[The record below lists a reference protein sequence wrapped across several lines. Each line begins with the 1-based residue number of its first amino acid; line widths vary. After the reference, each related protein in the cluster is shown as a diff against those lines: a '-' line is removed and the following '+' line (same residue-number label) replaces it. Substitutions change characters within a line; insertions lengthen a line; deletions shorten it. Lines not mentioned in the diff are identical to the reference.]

1 MPRKRII
8 RVKGKRRLIIVA
20 ICIPLI
26 LFSLWVL
33 IGYLPTRGIAMPSYT
48 VIEKKPDYEIRQYE
62 SFIVAETNRQGK
74 PSESMSSGFNEL
86 FKYISGDNVS
96 KSKIKMTAPVIRTS
110 ADEGQKIPM
119 TAPVLKEEL
128 EGASMIAFVMPPGS
142 RLEELPQ
149 PKNPSVRLRVVPPH
163 KVAVITFSGFAT
175 DDTIEEKAASLVQA
189 LHRDAIPFKSAPR
202 VALYNPPWTPPF
214 MRRNEVMIEV
224 D

>member
-1 MPRKRII
+1 M
-8 RVKGKRRLIIVA
+8 KGKRRLIIVA

-74 PSESMSSGFNEL
+74 PSETMSSGFNEL

-96 KSKIKMTAPVIRTS
+96 QSKIKMTAPVMRFS
-110 ADEGQKIPM
+110 EREGQKIPM
-119 TAPVLKEEL
+119 TAPVLKQGL
-128 EGASMIAFVMPPGS
+128 EGSGMIAFVMPPDS

-149 PKNPSVRLRVVPPH
+149 PKSPSVRLRVVPPH
-163 KVAVITFSGFAT
+163 KVAVITFSGYAT
-175 DDTIEEKAASLVQA
+175 DATIKEKTASLVQA
-189 LHRDAIPFKSAPR
+189 LQRDAIPVKSAPR
-202 VALYNPPWTPPF
+202 IALYNPPWTPPF